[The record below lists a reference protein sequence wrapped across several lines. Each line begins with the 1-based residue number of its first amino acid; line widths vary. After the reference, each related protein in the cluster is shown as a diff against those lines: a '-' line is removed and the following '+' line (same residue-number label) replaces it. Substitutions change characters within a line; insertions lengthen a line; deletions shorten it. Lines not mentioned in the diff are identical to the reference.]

1 MKYLLRFIW
10 LGLFYVSVL
19 QAQDGIIKH
28 TVQRGET
35 VIGIAQQYK
44 VTPNDLYRVNP
55 GLMEEGLK
63 ADTVINV
70 PSSQVRPR
78 PVSTPAET
86 PTRTGTTSVQ
96 NESSGGVIY
105 HTVMQGETK
114 YGLSRRYGL
123 TIDELEEQNP
133 QIKSMLM
140 AGQRLTLKGARDN
153 APKPATPSTTVV
165 DMSQMTSYVVQP
177 GETLWGLSRRYG
189 VTVDDLL
196 NANKANWT
204 GVLRS
209 GQTLLIPAK
218 GSATTQTAVATA
230 STSASDV
237 YVVQPGETKYGLSR
251 RFNMTID
258 QLEELNP
265 HIKPMLQSGHRIVT
279 KLSGSVQATTPT
291 PTPVVQTPVVREE
304 PVTQPATPAVPV
316 TPSST
321 QATSWGIYEVMPGET
336 LYGLSRKSGAT
347 IDEILEKNPELKDG
361 LRSGMKIKLP
371 GGETAVASVTPSPQ
385 PVSQA
390 AEVREL
396 TRPTGLLAT
405 LNKVEAKKI
414 TVVLPF
420 EESELQASLNSSNA
434 STEIKQFSGIKMALD
449 SLNRLGVNAE
459 IEYVNSL
466 NPKSLE
472 KITDKA
478 SAVLVVS
485 ATDLSDKISSTL
497 QKNNIPVITFN
508 NSNAAQSNAY
518 AVIPQ
523 MHQVRDKMIQ
533 YLKFQNAEIVVVTN
547 GTKNRPEHLWVKD
560 HQDFKVIEANVNG
573 TLDESQLRKLLS
585 KQKKTFVLMDT
596 NRQGVYLNVTNVLLK
611 ESADKD
617 IQLVSLLP
625 REQLLSEGVSEIR
638 FKVLKLMYPSFN
650 ANPKANFN
658 QGLTAKYQSAYG
670 LPISYEAVSGFDAGF
685 DALVRIFQSRSFAS
699 LAKDEVTEQTA
710 HRFQFIKSES
720 GGYQNNEIYLY
731 QYSDSEVSIPVK
743 F

>member
-44 VTPNDLYRVNP
+44 VTPNDLYRINP

-63 ADTVINV
+63 AETVINV
-70 PSSQVRPR
+70 PSSQVRPK

-86 PTRTGTTSVQ
+86 PTRTGTAAVQ
-96 NESSGGVIY
+96 NVSSGGIIY

-140 AGQRLTLKGARDN
+140 TGQRLTLKGARDN

-165 DMSQMTSYVVQP
+165 DMSQMTSYIVQP

-218 GSATTQTAVATA
+218 GSSTSQMVTATA
-230 STSASDV
+230 SASDI

-251 RFNMTID
+251 KFNLTID
-258 QLEELNP
+258 ELEELNP

-279 KLSGSVQATTPT
+279 KLSGSVQPITPT

-316 TPSST
+316 TPTST

-347 IDEILEKNPELKDG
+347 IDEILEQNPELKDG

-371 GGETAVASVTPSPQ
+371 GGEPAVASVAPRPQ
-385 PVSQA
+385 PVSQP

-405 LNKVEAKKI
+405 LNKVESKKI
-414 TVVLPF
+414 AVVLPF
-420 EESELQASLNSSNA
+420 EETELQASLNSANA
-434 STEIKQFSGIKMALD
+434 SSEIKQFSGIKMALD
-449 SLNRLGVNAE
+449 SLNQLGVNAE
-459 IEYVNSL
+459 VEYVNSL
-466 NPKSLE
+466 NSKSLE
-472 KITDKA
+472 KISEKT
-478 SAVLVVS
+478 SAVLLVS
-485 ATDLSDKISSTL
+485 ATDLPDKISSTL
-497 QKNNIPVITFN
+497 QKNNIPVIAFN
-508 NSNAAQSNAY
+508 NSNATQPNAY
-518 AVIPQ
+518 VVIPQ
-523 MHQVRDKMIQ
+523 MQQVRNKMIQ
-533 YLKFQNAEIVVVTN
+533 YLKSQNAEVIVVTN
-547 GTKNRPEHLWVKD
+547 GTKNRPEHQWVKD
-560 HQDFKVIEANVNG
+560 FQDFKVIEANVNG

-585 KQKKTFVLMDT
+585 KLKKTFVLMDT

-617 IQLVSLLP
+617 IQLVSLLS

-638 FKVLKLMYPSFN
+638 FKVLKLVYPSFN
-650 ANPKANFN
+650 ANPKSNFHKD
-658 QGLTAKYQSAYG
+658 LSAKYQSSYG
-670 LPISYEAVSGFDAGF
+670 MPISYEAVSGFDGGF
-685 DALVRIFQSRSFAS
+685 DALVRLFQSRNFAS

-720 GGYQNNEIYLY
+720 GGFQNNEIYLY

>member
-1 MKYLLRFIW
+1 MKYPLKIIW
-10 LGLFYVSVL
+10 LGLFYVSFL
-19 QAQDGIIKH
+19 QAQDGMIKH
-28 TVQRGET
+28 TVRRGET
-35 VIGIAQQYK
+35 ITGIAQQYK
-44 VTPNDLYRVNP
+44 VTPNDVYRANP

-63 ADTVINV
+63 AEAVINV

-78 PVSTPAET
+78 PVSASAET
-86 PTRTGTTSVQ
+86 PTRNEAVR
-96 NESSGGVIY
+96 NESSGEVIY

-140 AGQRLTLKGARDN
+140 TGQRLTLRGARDT
-153 APKPATPSTTVV
+153 APKPAAPTASGV

-196 NANKANWT
+196 NANKAKWT

-209 GQTLLIPAK
+209 GQTLFIPSK
-218 GSATTQTAVATA
+218 GSTTTQTVTATA
-230 STSASDV
+230 SASDV

-251 RFNMTID
+251 RFNLTID
-258 QLEELNP
+258 ELEELNP
-265 HIKPMLQSGHRIVT
+265 HIKSMLQSGHRIVT
-279 KLSGSVQATTPT
+279 KLSGSVQTATPV
-291 PTPVVQTPVVREE
+291 PTPVVQTPVASEE
-304 PVTQPATPAVPV
+304 PVPQPATPAVPV
-316 TPSST
+316 TTPSSET
-321 QATSWGIYEVMPGET
+321 TSWGVYEVMPGET

-347 IDEILEKNPELKDG
+347 IDEILEQNPELKDG

-371 GGETAVASVTPSPQ
+371 GGETALASVTLRPQ

-390 AEVREL
+390 TKVREL

-405 LNKVEAKKI
+405 LNKLEAKKI

-472 KITDKA
+472 KISDKA

-485 ATDLSDKISSTL
+485 STDLPNKISSTL

-508 NSNAAQSNAY
+508 NSNTAQSNAY

-523 MHQVRDKMIQ
+523 MQQVRDKVVQ
-533 YLKFQNAEIVVVTN
+533 YLKSQNAEVVVVTN

-573 TLDESQLRKLLS
+573 TLDESQLRKFLS

-650 ANPKANFN
+650 ANPKSNFH
-658 QGLTAKYQSAYG
+658 QELAAKYQSAYG
-670 LPISYEAVSGFDAGF
+670 LPISYEAVSGFDGGF
-685 DALVRIFQSRSFAS
+685 DALVRLFQSRSFAS

>member
-1 MKYLLRFIW
+1 MKYPLKIIW
-10 LGLFYVSVL
+10 LGLFYVSFL
-19 QAQDGIIKH
+19 QAQDGMIKH
-28 TVQRGET
+28 TVRRGET
-35 VIGIAQQYK
+35 VTGIAQQYK
-44 VTPNDLYRVNP
+44 VTPNDVYRANP

-63 ADTVINV
+63 AEAVINV

-78 PVSTPAET
+78 PAASPAET
-86 PTRTGTTSVQ
+86 PQRTSVVQ

-140 AGQRLTLKGARDN
+140 TGQRLTLRGARDN
-153 APKPATPSTTVV
+153 APKPAAPSTTVA

-196 NANKANWT
+196 NANKTNWT

-209 GQTLLIPAK
+209 GQTLLIPSK
-218 GSATTQTAVATA
+218 GSTTNQTAAA
-230 STSASDV
+230 SASASDV

-251 RFNMTID
+251 RFNLTID

-279 KLSGSVQATTPT
+279 KLSGSVQPASPA
-291 PTPVVQTPVVREE
+291 PTPVVQTPVVSEE
-304 PVTQPATPAVPV
+304 PVKQPATPAVPV
-316 TPSST
+316 TASLSET
-321 QATSWGIYEVMPGET
+321 TSWGVYEVMPGET

-347 IDEILEKNPELKDG
+347 IDEILEQNPELKDG

-371 GGETAVASVTPSPQ
+371 GGEPAVASVTPKPQ
-385 PVSQA
+385 QVARP

-414 TVVLPF
+414 TIVLPF
-420 EESELQASLNSSNA
+420 EETELRASLNSSNV
-434 STEIKQFSGIKMALD
+434 SSEIKQFSGMKIALD
-449 SLNRLGVNAE
+449 SLSRLGVNAE
-459 IEYVNSL
+459 VEYVNSL

-472 KITDKA
+472 KITDNTA
-478 SAVLVVS
+478 AVMVVS
-485 ATDLSDKISSTL
+485 ATDLPDKTSLLL

-508 NSNAAQSNAY
+508 NSNTAQPNAY
-518 AVIPQ
+518 AAIPQ
-523 MHQVRDKMIQ
+523 MQQVREKMVQ
-533 YLKFQNAEIVVVTN
+533 YLKSQSAEVVVVTN
-547 GTKNRPEHLWVKD
+547 GTKNKPEHLWVKD
-560 HQDFKVIEANVNG
+560 YKDFKVIEANVNG
-573 TLDESQLRKLLS
+573 TIDESQLRKLLS

-650 ANPKANFN
+650 ANPKANFH
-658 QGLTAKYQSAYG
+658 QGLAAKYQSAYG
-670 LPISYEAVSGFDAGF
+670 LSISYEAVSGFDGGF
-685 DALVRIFQSRSFAS
+685 DALIRIFQSRSFAS

>member
-19 QAQDGIIKH
+19 QAQDGVIKH

-63 ADTVINV
+63 AETVINV

-86 PTRTGTTSVQ
+86 PMRTGTAGVQ
-96 NESSGGVIY
+96 NESSGGIIY

-140 AGQRLTLKGARDN
+140 TGQRLTLRGARDN
-153 APKPATPSTTVV
+153 APKPAVSSAIVV

-189 VTVDDLL
+189 LTVDDLL

-209 GQTLLIPAK
+209 GQTLFIPSK
-218 GSATTQTAVATA
+218 GSATVQTATA
-230 STSASDV
+230 SFSDF

-251 RFNMTID
+251 KFSLTID
-258 QLEELNP
+258 ELEELNP
-265 HIKPMLQSGHRIVT
+265 HIIPMLQSGHRIIT
-279 KLSGSVQATTPT
+279 KLSGSVQPTTPAPAT
-291 PTPVVQTPVVREE
+291 VVQTTVVREE
-304 PVTQPATPAVPV
+304 PAPQPFIPTVPV
-316 TPSST
+316 IPSSS
-321 QATSWGIYEVMPGET
+321 QATSWGIYEVTPGET

-347 IDEILEKNPELKDG
+347 IDEILEQNPELKDG
-361 LRSGMKIKLP
+361 LRSGMKIKLL
-371 GGETAVASVTPSPQ
+371 GGAPTVTSVTPRPQ
-385 PVSQA
+385 PVSQP
-390 AEVREL
+390 AETREL

-414 TVVLPF
+414 AVVLPF
-420 EESELQASLNSSNA
+420 EESELRASLNSSNA
-434 STEIKQFSGIKMALD
+434 SSEIKQFSGIKMALD
-449 SLNRLGVNAE
+449 SISQMGVNAE
-459 IEYVNSL
+459 LEYVNSL

-472 KITDKA
+472 KISDKN

-485 ATDLSDKISSTL
+485 TTDLPDKISSIL

-508 NSNAAQSNAY
+508 NSSAVQPNAY

-523 MHQVRDKMIQ
+523 MQQVRETVLQ
-533 YLKFQNAEIVVVTN
+533 YLKSQNAEVVVVTN
-547 GTKNRPEHLWVKD
+547 GTTNRPEHLWVKD
-560 HQDFKVIEANVNG
+560 FQDFKVIEANVNG
-573 TLDESQLRKLLS
+573 TIDESQLRKLLS

-611 ESADKD
+611 ESASKD

-625 REQLLSEGVSEIR
+625 REQLISEGVSEIR
-638 FKVLKLMYPSFN
+638 FKVLKLLYPSFN
-650 ANPKANFN
+650 ANPKANFH
-658 QGLTAKYQSAYG
+658 QGLAAKYQSAYG
-670 LPISYEAVSGFDAGF
+670 LPISYEAVSGFDGAF
-685 DALVRIFQSRSFAS
+685 DALVRIFQSRSFAT
-699 LAKDEVTEQTA
+699 LAIDEVTEQTA
-710 HRFQFIKSES
+710 HRFQFTKSEPD
-720 GGYQNNEIYLY
+720 GFQNKEIYWY
-731 QYSDSEVSIPVK
+731 QYSENEVSIPVK